1 MLDSYLRY
9 IYKLFFYF
17 LICLYVLA
25 ACETTDCITF
35 NTRIVIV
42 DFLDSATGASKSR
55 QFDLISAQES
65 QVIFYSDTSLS
76 TYFLPVNTELEQ
88 TLFLW
93 VAEWRRPQAQR
104 TGEVVRRVEVRPPF
118 GRLHQSI
125 EHREDHERIHPHSRM
140 GTDDGQVLPW
150 RAVVAL
156 GDDLVGDS

>member
-1 MLDSYLRY
+1 
-9 IYKLFFYF
+9 
-17 LICLYVLA
+17 VLA

-88 TLFLW
+88 TLFLFLN
-93 VAEWRRPQAQR
+93 PDQ
-104 TGEVVRRVEVRPPF
+104 TIDTLEVSYDKSVTLISKDCGYDFEFKNLGIIQTTFDSAVSLENELS
-118 GRLHQSI
+118 RLNEENI
-125 EHREDHERIHPHSRM
+125 KIFF
-140 GTDDGQVLPW
+140 
-150 RAVVAL
+150 
-156 GDDLVGDS
+156 